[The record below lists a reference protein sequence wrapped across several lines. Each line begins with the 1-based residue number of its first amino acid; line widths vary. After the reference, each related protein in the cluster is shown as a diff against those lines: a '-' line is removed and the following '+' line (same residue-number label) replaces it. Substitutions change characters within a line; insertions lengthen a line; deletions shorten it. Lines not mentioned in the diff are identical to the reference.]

1 MVEFK
6 IKFKNKNSE
15 TFQKLKENKI
25 TVISYN
31 IEINYDTISKDDD
44 NNRLDGKN
52 IHTIGIENSY
62 IRNEEDKPIA
72 VIGLNNIVVVNT
84 PDGILVTRKDISHR
98 TGEIAKKIQE
108 NDK

>member
-31 IEINYDTISKDDD
+31 IEINYDTISKDVS
-44 NNRLDGKN
+44 RVTKN
-52 IHTIGIENSY
+52 FC
-62 IRNEEDKPIA
+62 
-72 VIGLNNIVVVNT
+72 
-84 PDGILVTRKDISHR
+84 
-98 TGEIAKKIQE
+98 
-108 NDK
+108 